1 MNKRRLVVA
10 IDGPAASGKSTTARL
25 VAQELG
31 YLHVDTGAMY
41 RAVTLKV
48 LRAGVAPGNRNDV
61 GALLATTHVAL
72 EERGGRLLVTLDG
85 EDVSDA
91 IRHPDVTRAVSAVSG
106 LRDVRSAMVREQ
118 RALGKNGGIV
128 LEGRDIG
135 TVVFPDADV
144 KFFMVAGIASRARR
158 RQQEL
163 ASTGTELPLETLVRE
178 IQERDARDSDREE
191 SPLRCADDAIRID
204 TSELTVEAQVE
215 VVVRAVRRKLKE
227 MNEG

>member
-41 RAVTLKV
+41 RAVTLRV
-48 LRAGVAPGNRNDV
+48 LRAGVAPDDRNAV
-61 GALLATTHVAL
+61 GALMATTHVAL
-72 EERGGRLLVTLDG
+72 EERAGRLLVTLNG

-163 ASTGTELPLETLVRE
+163 ASTGTEIPLETLVRE
-178 IQERDARDSDREE
+178 IQERDARDSGREE
-191 SPLRCADDAIRID
+191 SPLRCANDAIRID
-204 TSELTVEAQVE
+204 TSDMTIEAQVE
-215 VVVRAVRRKLKE
+215 CVVRAVRSKLEE
-227 MNEG
+227 MSEG

>member
-1 MNKRRLVVA
+1 VNRRRLVIA
-10 IDGPAASGKSTTARL
+10 IDGPAASGKTTTARL
-25 VAQELG
+25 VAHELG

-61 GALLATTHVAL
+61 GALMATTHVAL
-72 EERGGRLLVTLDG
+72 EERGGRLVVTLDG
-85 EDVSDA
+85 EDVTDA

-118 RALGKNGGIV
+118 RALGRNGGIV

-158 RQQEL
+158 RREEL
-163 ASTGTELPLETLVRE
+163 ASRGTELPLETLARE
-178 IQERDARDSDREE
+178 IQERDARDSGREE

-204 TSELTVEAQVE
+204 TSDMTIEAQVE
-215 VVVRAVRRKLKE
+215 IVVRAARKKLEE
-227 MNEG
+227 MNRG